1 MNVLSVNISDPKPMT
16 YRGEIILTGIFKTPV
31 AERVHIH
38 RLGLDGDV
46 QVDKRVHGGPDK
58 AVYIYPHEHYA
69 HWETFLSRKD
79 FAFGQFGENL
89 TTLGLLEDEVRVDD
103 TLRVGSVLLQVTQP
117 RQPCF
122 KLMTKMNDFRFA
134 KPFLTSGRTGF
145 YLRVLE
151 EGELGAGDAIERVA
165 TDPAAPTIREVVQ
178 EMINQ

>member
-1 MNVLSVNISDPKPMT
+1 M
-16 YRGEIILTGIFKTPV
+16 TGIFKIPV
-31 AERVHIH
+31 AGRVNVH
-38 RLGLDGDV
+38 RLGLEGDV
-46 QVDKRVHGGPDK
+46 QVDRRVHGGLGK
-58 AVYIYPHEHYA
+58 AVYIYPHEHYS

-79 FAFGQFGENL
+79 FSFGQFGENL
-89 TTLGLLEDEVRVDD
+89 TTLGLLENEVRVDD
-103 TLRVGSVLLQVTQP
+103 KLRIGSVLLQVTQP
-117 RQPCF
+117 REPCF

-151 EGELGAGDAIERVA
+151 EGDLGAGDAITHVA